1 MHMAAAQDGGVLAT
15 ISEDGVMLLS
25 SLALLTA
32 LRGPTVQAGPAAMQ
46 QPPVRHQLQVCLMEE
61 QAVQSLLDHITELK
75 AQVRCCER
83 SSSAGLGLSNL
94 LWDTLAMR
102 QQMGLPHLPA
112 GYAAHAGM
120 LSAPRRKEQP
130 ARACPRVGREM
141 TCFQL
146 PLSVSPASF
155 SRCLLVQIKTVRSD
169 YEYKLMMQPKQLNE
183 QLRDLRGK
191 AAKLEEAV
199 AARELENARLQ
210 EVRSRSLLVSSMLR
224 RVPADLSCVLPEV
237 VVQNLPV
244 ASSLQYIL
252 ADVLCR

>member
-25 SLALLTA
+25 SLALPTA

-46 QPPVRHQLQVCLMEE
+46 QQPMRHQLQVCLMEE

-83 SSSAGLGLSNL
+83 SSSAGLGLSQPCCGTPWPCANEWACPRL
-94 LWDTLAMR
+94 S
-102 QQMGLPHLPA
+102 A
-112 GYAAHAGM
+112 GCAAHAGM
-120 LSAPRRKEQP
+120 LSTPRRKEQP
-130 ARACPRVGREM
+130 ARSCPRVGREI

-146 PLSVSPASF
+146 PLSVSPASS
-155 SRCLLVQIKTVRSD
+155 SRCLPVQIKTVRSD

-210 EVRSRSLLVSSMLR
+210 EVRSRSLLVSSMLH
-224 RVPADLSCVLPEV
+224 RVPADLSCVLSEV

-252 ADVLCR
+252 AE